1 MGRFYRVPFKSLL
14 RVITCCKHVWFP
26 GSKQACHFLSKY
38 FVLHCTT
45 FFLCSQSSMQTALYC
60 VLQWFYGFA
69 FVLDNLEWFIHTMY
83 DKLDSETIHAYF
95 LLLCKMKLHRNKNFS
110 SIIMLTN
117 CNLHTFLLSKHLGKC
132 LHTRLFH
139 STCTSICDCDQ

>member
-1 MGRFYRVPFKSLL
+1 MTIDNLNVLCHIVPLFFCAANRV
-14 RVITCCKHVWFP
+14 CKQLFTAYYN
-26 GSKQACHFLSKY
+26 GFM
-38 FVLHCTT
+38 VLH
-45 FFLCSQSSMQTALYC
+45 LYWIILNDSYIVC
-60 VLQWFYGFA
+60 
-69 FVLDNLEWFIHTMY
+69 IY
-83 DKLDSETIHAYF
+83 DKLDSETIHACF